1 MMSSMWRIMTQ
12 ILMASSLENSWRH
25 IWLTSTKIFWWG
37 ATSQT
42 ILTRLPLLSTQNCLE
57 LSMID
62 YMFCS
67 PKTTTKVLTPALDPQ
82 HRLFHQVIPRR
93 DSRPRRKRS
102 LSLSFHSPR
111 ISRRFSL
118 ETWTKR
124 WRSHLICK
132 CYIFVLITVL
142 QVWLWQRWVYH
153 SRGYQNHDVL
163 HAFQQECSAVECAVN
178 DRQQRSG

>member
-25 IWLTSTKIFWWG
+25 ILLTSTKIFWWG

-62 YMFCS
+62 YMCCS
-67 PKTTTKVLTPALDPQ
+67 PKTTTKVPTLVLDLPHPQ
-82 HRLFHQVIPRR
+82 FHQIIPRR
-93 DSRPRRKRS
+93 DLRLRRRRNSS
-102 LSLSFHSPR
+102 LSYHSQR
-111 ISRRFSL
+111 ISLRFSL
-118 ETWTKR
+118 VIWIKR
-124 WRSHLICK
+124 WSSHLICK

-153 SRGYQNHDVL
+153 SRGYQNNDVL
-163 HAFQQECSAVECAVN
+163 HAFQQECSAIECAVN